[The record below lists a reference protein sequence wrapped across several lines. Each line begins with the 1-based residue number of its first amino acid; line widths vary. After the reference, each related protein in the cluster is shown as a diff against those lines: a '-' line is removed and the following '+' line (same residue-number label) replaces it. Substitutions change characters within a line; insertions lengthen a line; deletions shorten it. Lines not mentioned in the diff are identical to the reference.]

1 MKPGITLQAYTSLP
15 SVRTTKKLKATATR
29 SVPFIILDDFC
40 SSVSKI
46 YLVYELVRDFI
57 FFFSARQRRNP
68 SLSLSLCAA
77 GALLE
82 NRWIQPER
90 WIRTMEARE

>member
-1 MKPGITLQAYTSLP
+1 MKPGITLQAITSLP

-40 SSVSKI
+40 SVSRKFI
-46 YLVYELVRDFI
+46 LSTSSYEI
-57 FFFSARQRRNP
+57 SFFSFTQRRNP
-68 SLSLSLCAA
+68 SLSLSVCAA